1 MAFGGKQCGLK
12 QANNQTGK
20 TNKKPAVPE
29 GEFITVGA
37 PTRII
42 ALEQMQGE
50 VEGRAALRIKKKLE
64 SAFKN

>member
-1 MAFGGKQCGLK
+1 ML
-12 QANNQTGK
+12 
-20 TNKKPAVPE
+20 E

-37 PTRII
+37 PTCII
-42 ALEQMQGE
+42 VLELMQGE